1 MLEALLVAVARVAPA
16 ATAAANDGDDWKWL
30 VPVATLILGFG
41 LKWFQDHITEKGRRR
56 HERSLRREQRYDQ
69 LRTRRVDAE
78 RQNLLALQPM
88 VLRLVRAATAAKKE
102 FDAMLRAGWREI
114 KVSTE
119 VDQEIQLSALDLIPL
134 QSRIHTAGVVELLDE
149 LVNRVVSML
158 EARNQDELER
168 LFGQISPVHNQL
180 HGLLGKS
187 IKELEDEHQQL
198 GDPPAR

>member
-1 MLEALLVAVARVAPA
+1 MLDALFLATAKAAPA
-16 ATAAANDGDDWKWL
+16 TTAAASGGDDWKWL
-30 VPVATLILGFG
+30 IPVATLILGFG
-41 LKWFQDHITEKGRRR
+41 LKWLQDHVTEKGRRR
-56 HERSLRREQRYDQ
+56 HEKSLRREQRYDQ

-102 FDAMLRAGWREI
+102 FDAMLRAGWREL

-149 LVNRVVSML
+149 LVNRVVNML
-158 EARNQDELER
+158 EARNKEELER
-168 LFGQISPVHNQL
+168 LFGQVPPVHNQL
-180 HGLLGKS
+180 HDLLGRS
-187 IKELEDEHQQL
+187 IKQLEDENQQL
-198 GDPPAR
+198 GDPPAG